1 MPQEVGEKGERKVE
15 VALCMGHRWTTQP
28 EINLASIALS
38 EKLTSIVTVLEG
50 MLVFDRVT
58 WSSPKIRI
66 T

>member
-1 MPQEVGEKGERKVE
+1 
-15 VALCMGHRWTTQP
+15 MGHRWTTQP